1 MGSLSGKTA
10 LVTGSTS
17 GIGLAIATAMAA
29 EGAAIMLNGL
39 GDADQIEKIRS
50 DMAKTYGVEVL
61 FDGANLLKPDE
72 IEGLIKTIAD
82 KLGGPDIIVNNAGH
96 PARRAD
102 RGIPAGAVGRHHR
115 PEPDLVPSTPCA
127 TPSPP

>member
-29 EGAAIMLNGL
+29 EGAKIMLNGL

-50 DMAKTYGVEVL
+50 DMAATH
-61 FDGANLLKPDE
+61 GA
-72 IEGLIKTIAD
+72 
-82 KLGGPDIIVNNAGH
+82 
-96 PARRAD
+96 
-102 RGIPAGAVGRHHR
+102 
-115 PEPDLVPSTPCA
+115 
-127 TPSPP
+127 